1 MKLYSLYSLFLR
13 YMTFSKTIYI
23 DKLVDILNLVDYI
36 ISHQYSLL
44 MNLDQLPMREH
55 SFSISLITFLVR
67 HQTLLRIEEQ
77 PI

>member
-23 DKLVDILNLVDYI
+23 DKLVNILNHVDYI

>member
-23 DKLVDILNLVDYI
+23 DKLVNILNLVDYI